1 MLDRIY
7 NLEEKR
13 WLVDQLLARA
23 NAFLVGQVEPIETAR
38 SLAGFRGRDK
48 HLDEILVTFV
58 GVDSE
63 TDALPLGDVRKLWN
77 AEALKRQDIE
87 IAKAELWCREMISGA
102 CRNLVTSLAPI
113 LEELRDQ
120 HPPESG

>member
-13 WLVDQLLARA
+13 RLVDQLLARA
-23 NAFLVGQVEPIETAR
+23 NSFLAGQVGPIETAR
-38 SLAGFRGRDK
+38 SLASFQDIDK

-58 GVDSE
+58 AVDSE
-63 TDALPLGDVRKLWN
+63 TDALPLGEVRKLWN
-77 AEALKRQDIE
+77 AEALRRKDIE
-87 IAKAELWCREMISGA
+87 IAEAESWCREMVSRA
-102 CRNLVTSLAPI
+102 CRDLVTILAPI

-120 HPPESG
+120 NPPESG